1 MKIVSWNV
9 NGIRA
14 CVRHGFL
21 DWLNAE
27 KPDVLCLQE
36 TKAHPDQLDESLR
49 SPPGYT
55 TYWSAAKKKGYSGV
69 SLFVKNPVLRTVE
82 GIGSQEFDDEGR
94 TLICEFDDFYLVNG
108 YFPNGQPD
116 LGRVPFKLKYSD
128 TVEAKALSL
137 KAQSGKPVVIC
148 GDYNT
153 AHREI
158 DLARPKE
165 NEGNTGFLPQ
175 ERAWI
180 DRHLENGFI
189 DAFREFEP
197 GPGHYTW
204 WSYRA
209 GARRRNVGWRID
221 YFFITPELKD
231 RLLKC
236 YHQPQVI
243 GSDHC
248 PVVLEMA

>member
-14 CVRHGFL
+14 CTRYGFL
-21 DWLNAE
+21 EWLRKE
-27 KPDVLCLQE
+27 QPDILCLQE
-36 TKAHPDQLDESLR
+36 TKAHPSQLEPDLV

-55 TYWSAAKKKGYSGV
+55 TYWSSAKKKGYSGV
-69 SLFVKNPVLRTVE
+69 AFFLRQPVLRTME
-82 GIGSQEFDDEGR
+82 GIGSEEFDGEGR
-94 TLICEFDDFYLVNG
+94 TLIAELDDFYLING

-128 TVEAKALSL
+128 TVMEMALEFR
-137 KAQSGKPVVIC
+137 KKGKPVIVC

-153 AHREI
+153 AHKEI

-165 NEGNTGFLPQ
+165 NEGNTGFLPV

-180 DRHLENGFI
+180 DKYVSQGFI
-189 DAFREFEP
+189 DIFRHFEP
-197 GPGHYTW
+197 GPGHYSW
-204 WSYRA
+204 WSYRSN
-209 GARRRNVGWRID
+209 ARKNNVGWRID
-221 YFFITPELKD
+221 YFFVTPELKD
-231 RLLKC
+231 RVIKC
-236 YHQPQVI
+236 YHQPHVM

-248 PVVLEMA
+248 PVVLELR